1 MSGPEHMTVDE
12 LAREAGTTTRNVRN
26 YQTLGLLPPPT
37 MVGRVGHYDE
47 GHLARLRLVAH
58 LQGQGFSLGAIA
70 ALLRAWEEGRD
81 LADVLGFE
89 QALTAPWSEEAPEVV
104 SAEELLE
111 LFPEAAADPDLAAR
125 AVELGLIVPE
135 AGAFRLPSPSLVRV
149 GAELVD
155 VGVPLAATHDE
166 VATLRA
172 DMARIAGRFVALFER
187 HVWQPFAEAGMPAER
202 LPEVT
207 ESLRRLRPL
216 AAIAVKAVL
225 AQAME
230 EAVAASTALR
240 AAPLPTET
248 DPNPRPHPLQEEAA
262 R

>member
-1 MSGPEHMTVDE
+1 MTVDE
-12 LAREAGTTTRNVRN
+12 LAQKAGTTTRNVRN

-47 GHLARLRLVAH
+47 GHLARLRLVDR
-58 LQGQGFSLGAIA
+58 LQGQGFSLSGIA

-81 LADVLGFE
+81 LGDVLGFE
-89 QALTAPWSEEAPEVV
+89 EALTAPWSEEQPQVV

-125 AVELGLIVPE
+125 GVELGLIVPE
-135 AGAFRLPSPSLVRV
+135 AGGFRLPSPSLVRV

-155 VGVPLAATHDE
+155 VGVPLAATHEE
-166 VATLRA
+166 VAALRA

-187 HVWQPFAEAGMPAER
+187 HVWEPFVEAGMPAER

-207 ESLRRLRPL
+207 DSLRRLRPL
-216 AAIAVKAVL
+216 AAISVKAVL
-225 AQAME
+225 SQAME

-240 AAPLPTET
+240 AGPVPTET
-248 DPNPRPHPLQEEAA
+248 DHNPHPHQPRKGVA